1 MGDTQ
6 AGGQCGLVG
15 QWDKAADILQI
26 DLYHVKTSSSV
37 QCNYLPYRTT
47 FPAKIQGEKR
57 DFPPLFPFPLRQEHR
72 LLQKIGEHPAPAAP
86 RNALRRQNGHRQ
98 HLCIAAAQGQRAH
111 LLALLYRGR
120 QRLRQIHPILQ

>member
-6 AGGQCGLVG
+6 AGGQRGLVG

-47 FPAKIQGEKR
+47 FPGKIQGEKR
-57 DFPPLFPFPLRQEHR
+57 DFPPLFPFSRYARNTACFKRSVNIRPQLRPGTLSAARMGTVSTSVSPLHR
-72 LLQKIGEHPAPAAP
+72 VSVPT
-86 RNALRRQNGHRQ
+86 
-98 HLCIAAAQGQRAH
+98 C
-111 LLALLYRGR
+111 
-120 QRLRQIHPILQ
+120 